1 MEAQTWIQNL
11 SKCSI
16 YKGKRYNSPLTKLV
30 SNTFRRGFSM
40 TGKCDTTVDFTGIL
54 LVLTKLLFRP
64 DLSYWSSLISF
75 GPHFAICAGDDLKV
89 WWCYQV
95 PRKCKIRWQADG
107 VEVLSDPVLVCSTLF
122 SLFCNGF
129 VLKKFVPKK
138 FKKLLSQLVL
148 TKWGTA
154 YSLWVRSTVVLKSN
168 PDCFRVTLRHMPIAT
183 PQVRDSTIFAMINIT
198 SREPGII
205 LSVTLWSCK
214 DSGRPVFLFVN
225 FVT

>member
-1 MEAQTWIQNL
+1 VQARFELLIQFDQL
-11 SKCSI
+11 WC
-16 YKGKRYNSPLTKLV
+16 
-30 SNTFRRGFSM
+30 
-40 TGKCDTTVDFTGIL
+40 
-54 LVLTKLLFRP
+54 
-64 DLSYWSSLISF
+64 
-75 GPHFAICAGDDLKV
+75 PHFAICAGDDLKV
-89 WWCYQV
+89 WWCYRV

-138 FKKLLSQLVL
+138 FLKLPSQLVL

-183 PQVRDSTIFAMINIT
+183 PQVRDSTIFLPWLIFT